1 MVLLFQPIRQRS
13 SLSKLYKGKYFM
25 DTFPQ
30 IESFIKERWSPRAMS
45 GEALSDEEL
54 MTLFEAAR
62 HAPSSF
68 NSQPWRFIYAK
79 KNSPYWENFFNLL
92 VDFNKQWAC
101 NASALVMIIS
111 RKNFEHNEKYS
122 PTHSFDTGAAWEN
135 LALQG
140 CAMDLV
146 VHGIAGFNY
155 EKAKMLL
162 NIPDSYQIEA
172 MCAIGKKGKIEQ
184 LPEDIQKQEHRREKK
199 PLKDLVSEG
208 KFIFN

>member
-1 MVLLFQPIRQRS
+1 MEA
-13 SLSKLYKGKYFM
+13 
-25 DTFPQ
+25 FPRLEG
-30 IESFIKERWSPRAMS
+30 IIKERWSARAMS
-45 GEALSDEEL
+45 GEIISDHEL

-68 NSQPWRFIYAK
+68 NSQPWRFIFAK
-79 KNSPYWENFFNLL
+79 KNTPYWQTFFDLL

-101 NASALVMIIS
+101 NASALILIIS

-140 CAMDLV
+140 YAMGLV

-155 EKAKMLL
+155 QKAQADL

-172 MCAIGKKGKIEQ
+172 MCAVGKKGSLDV
-184 LPEDIQKQEHRREKK
+184 LPEAIQKEEHRREKK
-199 PLKDLVSEG
+199 SLKDLVSEG
-208 KFIFN
+208 KFIFK

>member
-1 MVLLFQPIRQRS
+1 METFSQVE
-13 SLSKLYKGKYFM
+13 SLIQK
-25 DTFPQ
+25 
-30 IESFIKERWSPRAMS
+30 RWSQRAMS
-45 GEALSDEEL
+45 GEPLSDKEL

-62 HAPSSF
+62 QAPSSF

-79 KNSPYWENFFNLL
+79 KNSSYWESFFDLL
-92 VDFNKQWAC
+92 VEFNKQWAC
-101 NASALVMIIS
+101 NASALVIIIS

-140 CAMDLV
+140 YAMELV

-155 EKAKMLL
+155 EKAKSLL
-162 NIPDSYQIEA
+162 SIPDFYQIEA

-184 LPEDIQKQEHRREKK
+184 LPDAIQKQEHRREKK

-208 KFIFN
+208 SFIFK